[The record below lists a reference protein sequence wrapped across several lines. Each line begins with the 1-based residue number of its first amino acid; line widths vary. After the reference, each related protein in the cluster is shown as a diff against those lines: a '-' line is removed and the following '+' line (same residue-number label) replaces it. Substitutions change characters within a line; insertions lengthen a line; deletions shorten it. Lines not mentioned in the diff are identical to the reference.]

1 MSASLSIWLLSLAVG
16 FPQDGAGTAD
26 VIAPGA
32 TLEKVWGEGSFTEGG
47 AAGPGRLDPV
57 FRHRQPDHAV

>member
-1 MSASLSIWLLSLAVG
+1 MSATVSIWLLSCAVV
-16 FPQDGAGTAD
+16 FSQADGELID

-32 TLEKVWGEGSFTEGG
+32 TLEKVWGDGTFTEGG
-47 AAGPGRLDPV
+47 ALDRGRFDPV